1 MLRVAAV
8 SKDEQIRLQLARAF
22 DHAPAAWR
30 VTLHDSPPSDADV
43 VVTGRGEG
51 HPGAIECDPSDPSG
65 VVDAIAQAARPAA
78 TAPLVVVGAS
88 GGCGATTVALHLGA
102 VGGAC
107 VIEGDHGRIRRRLDM
122 PTAKTWAGALD
133 GEPIEL
139 SALPVAPGLRVLLSP
154 GDESDLQRVVDKA
167 ARSFSKVIVATHPDR
182 LDLATACRVG
192 VLVVAPTRPSAERA
206 AEILANDSGTRW
218 AIVTNRTGPGSSFT
232 RRGIERILGR
242 RIAVEL
248 PCSPTLRDSEDVG
261 RLVTSPLS
269 PWLWQIKRLW
279 RALETA

>member
-1 MLRVAAV
+1 M
-8 SKDEQIRLQLARAF
+8 RLQLARAF

-30 VTLHDSPPSDADV
+30 VTLHDSPPADVDV
-43 VVTGRGEG
+43 VVAGPGEDC
-51 HPGAIECDPSDPSG
+51 PGAIECDPTDP
-65 VVDAIAQAARPAA
+65 DALLETIA
-78 TAPLVVVGAS
+78 TATSTGNAAPIVVVGAS

-102 VGGAC
+102 VSGAC
-107 VIEGDHGRIRRRLDM
+107 VIEGDPGRIRRRLDM

-139 SALPVAPGLRVLLSP
+139 SALPVAPGLRVLLST
-154 GDESDLQRVVDKA
+154 DQEKRELDRVVDAA
-167 ARSFSKVIVATHPDR
+167 ARTFSRVVVVFGSGAI
-182 LDLATACRVG
+182 DLAATARIG
-192 VLVVAPTRPSAERA
+192 VLVAAPTRPSAERA
-206 AEILANDSGTRW
+206 AEIVAGATQTRW

-232 RRGIERILGR
+232 RRGLEKIIGR

-248 PCSPTLRDSEDVG
+248 PCSPALRDAEDEG
-261 RLVTSPLS
+261 RLLTSPLS